1 MVLMP
6 DDQNPEL
13 PLTPPPPGDGSPGAL
28 HIQPVNIED
37 EMRKSYLDYSMSVI
51 IGRALPDVRDGLKPV
66 HRRILYTM
74 QQMGLQPNR
83 ATRKCARIVGDVM
96 GKYHP
101 HGNLAVYDALVRL
114 AQTWSMRYPLIFGQG
129 NFGSVDGDPPAADRY
144 TEAKLAPVSTAL
156 LEDLDKETVDFRPNY
171 DGSEVEPDVL
181 PARIP
186 NLLINGSDGIAV
198 GMATKIPPHN
208 LTEIVNATITLI
220 NDPNAQLAEILKFV
234 QGPDFPTAG
243 VIHGR
248 AGIFEAYRT
257 GRGRFMMRAKAAI
270 ENITK
275 DRQAIIVN
283 EIPYQVN
290 KAKLVERIAQ
300 LVNDKD
306 IEDISDIRDESDRD
320 GMRIV
325 VELKRGAEPQIVLN
339 QLYKHTAMQE
349 GFSMILLAVVNNQ
362 PREMGLIQAI
372 KHFINHRVEVVRR
385 RTAFLLQKARDREHI
400 LEGYLNALDHL
411 DNVITIIRAS
421 ANRADARENLVAYF
435 GGKKIDINTTGRAP
449 KLAPEKPFTSRQ
461 AEAILEL
468 QLHRLTKL
476 SIDEISNELKET
488 RERIEDYESILA
500 SESKL
505 RKVII
510 KELEEVKELY
520 GDERRTRIE
529 DEAAEIVLEDLIAD
543 EQVAVTFSHSG
554 YMKRTPISTYRMQ
567 RRGGTGRTGMKTREE
582 DFVEHLFIASTH
594 AYIMIF
600 TNKGRVYWLKVY
612 EIPDVSAAGRGK
624 HIGNLIGLQPGET
637 VRTMLAVRNLEEENK
652 YIFFATRNGLVKK
665 SELREFMHVRSN
677 GINAISIEEGDE
689 LVAARITNGNQIV
702 FIASHEGAAI
712 RFDENH
718 VRPMGRAAYGV
729 NGINLEERDY
739 VVGMTVTP
747 RPEAKGTEKDHVEA
761 EKDNVEAEKD
771 NVEAEK
777 DHVGTAVLGR
787 PASQGEADAESEIPP
802 TETVDLT
809 QKGTLILSVTE
820 NGYGKRTPADEYRLT
835 NRAGKGVINIKTTE
849 RVGKVVAIAL
859 VDENSQVMLI
869 SQYGKIIRMDSKTIR
884 ESGRNAQGVRLLHM
898 EPGDRVAA
906 AVVLAPEEEPN
917 GNGATLIQ

>member
-1 MVLMP
+1 MERPKMA

-13 PLTPPPPGDGSPGAL
+13 PLTPPPPGEGGNPGAL
-28 HIQPVNIED
+28 NIQPVNIEE
-37 EMRKSYLDYSMSVI
+37 EMRRSYLDYSMSVI

-74 QQMGLQPNR
+74 QQMGLAPNR
-83 ATRKCARIVGDVM
+83 STRKCARIVGEVM

-114 AQTWSMRYPLIFGQG
+114 AQPFAMRYPLVDGQG

-144 TEAKLAPVSTAL
+144 TEARLTRVASAL
-156 LEDLDKETVDFRPNY
+156 LEDLDKDTVDFRENY

-181 PARIP
+181 PSRIP

-208 LTEIVNATITLI
+208 LTEIVDAAITLV
-220 NDPNAQLAEILKFV
+220 NNPATTLPEILKIV
-234 QGPDFPTAG
+234 KGPDFPTAG
-243 VIHGR
+243 IIHGK
-248 AGIFEAYRT
+248 AGILDAYKH
-257 GRGRFMMRAKAAI
+257 GRGRFMKRAKAAI
-270 ENITK
+270 ETFSK
-275 DRQAIIVN
+275 DREAIIVT

-290 KAKLVERIAQ
+290 KRYLIERMAE
-300 LVNDKD
+300 LVNNKT

-320 GMRIV
+320 GMRMVI
-325 VELKRGAEPQIVLN
+325 ELKRGAEPQIVLN
-339 QLYKHTAMQE
+339 KLFKHTQMQE
-349 GFSMILLAVVNNQ
+349 NFSMILLAVVHNQ
-362 PREMGLIQAI
+362 PKEMGLIQAI
-372 KHFINHRVEVVRR
+372 QHFIDHRVDVVRR
-385 RTAFLLQKARDREHI
+385 RTAFLLQKAKDREHI
-400 LEGYLNALDHL
+400 LEGYLTALDHL
-411 DNVITIIRAS
+411 DNVIAIIRGS
-421 ANRADARENLVAYF
+421 SNRADARENLVLYF

-449 KLAPEKPFTSRQ
+449 KLDPEKPFTARQ
-461 AEAILEL
+461 ADAILEL

-476 SIDEISNELKET
+476 SIDEISNELKEV
-488 RERIEDYESILA
+488 RGRIEDYESILA

-505 RKVII
+505 RKVIV

-567 RRGGTGRTGMKTREE
+567 RRGRTGRTGMKTRDE
-582 DFVEHLFIASTH
+582 DFVEHLFIASPH
-594 AYIMIF
+594 AFILIF

-612 EIPDVSAAGRGK
+612 EIPDVSAAGKGK
-624 HIGNLIGLQPGET
+624 HIGNLVGLQPGET
-637 VRTMLAVRNLEEENK
+637 VKTMLAVRNLEEENK

-677 GINAISIEEGDE
+677 GINAIAIEQGDE
-689 LVAARITNGNQIV
+689 LVAARVTNGNQIV
-702 FIASHEGAAI
+702 FLASHEGMGV
-712 RFDENH
+712 RLDENH

-729 NGINLEERDY
+729 TAMNLEEGDY

-747 RPEAKGTEKDHVEA
+747 KPGAAPVGAPAPGEDPVEA
-761 EKDNVEAEKD
+761 STAPGSDVTPKAEA
-771 NVEAEK
+771 
-777 DHVGTAVLGR
+777 
-787 PASQGEADAESEIPP
+787 
-802 TETVDLT
+802 VDLT

-835 NRAGKGVINIKTTE
+835 NRAGKGVINVKTTE

-917 GNGATLIQ
+917 GNGGTLLQ

>member
-1 MVLMP
+1 MA

-13 PLTPPPPGDGSPGAL
+13 PLTPPTPPGDGSPGAL

-37 EMRKSYLDYSMSVI
+37 EMKKSYLDYSMSVI

-74 QQMGLQPNR
+74 AQMGLQPNR
-83 ATRKCARIVGDVM
+83 ATRKCARIVGNVM

-144 TEAKLAPVSTAL
+144 TEAKLAQVSTAL
-156 LEDLDKETVDFRPNY
+156 LEDLDKDTVDFRPNY

-181 PARIP
+181 PTRIP

-208 LTEIVNATITLI
+208 LTEIVDATITLI

-243 VIHGR
+243 IIHGR
-248 AGIFEAYRT
+248 AGVFEAYRT

-270 ENITK
+270 ESISK
-275 DRQAIIVN
+275 DRQAIIVT

-290 KAKLVERIAQ
+290 KARLVERIAQ
-300 LVNDKD
+300 LVNDKE
-306 IEDISDIRDESDRD
+306 IEDISDVRDESDRD

-325 VELKRGAEPQIVLN
+325 IELKRGTEPQIVLN
-339 QLYKHTAMQE
+339 QLFKHTSMQE
-349 GFSMILLAVVNNQ
+349 GFSMILLAVVNGQ

-385 RTAFLLQKARDREHI
+385 RTAFLLQKAKDREHI

-435 GGKKIDINTTGRAP
+435 GGKKITINTTGRAP
-449 KLAPEKPFTSRQ
+449 KLDPEKPFTSRQ

-476 SIDEISNELKET
+476 SIDEISNELKEV
-488 RERIEDYESILA
+488 REKIEDYESILA
-500 SESKL
+500 SEKKL
-505 RKVII
+505 RTVII

-567 RRGGTGRTGMKTREE
+567 RRGGSGRTGMKTREE

-594 AYIMIF
+594 AYILIF

-637 VRTMLAVRNLEEENK
+637 VRTMLAVRNLEEESK

-677 GINAISIEEGDE
+677 GINAINIEEGDE
-689 LVAARITNGNQIV
+689 LVAARVTNGNQIV
-702 FIASHEGAAI
+702 FIASHEGMAV

-729 NGINLEERDY
+729 NGINLDEGDY

-747 RPEAKGTEKDHVEA
+747 KP
-761 EKDNVEAEKD
+761 
-771 NVEAEK
+771 
-777 DHVGTAVLGR
+777 
-787 PASQGEADAESEIPP
+787 GEAPVGAPAVEGAAAADADVAPS
-802 TETVDLT
+802 ETVDLT

-859 VDENSQVMLI
+859 VDESSQVMLI
-869 SQYGKIIRMDSKTIR
+869 SHYGKIIRMDSKTIR

-898 EPGDRVAA
+898 EPGDKVAA

-917 GNGATLIQ
+917 GNGGTLLQ

>member
-13 PLTPPPPGDGSPGAL
+13 PLTPPPGGGEGSPGAL

-74 QQMGLQPNR
+74 QQMGLQPNK

-144 TEAKLAPVSTAL
+144 TEAKLAQVATAL

-181 PARIP
+181 PTRIP

-208 LTEIVNATITLI
+208 LTEIVDATITLI

-248 AGIFEAYRT
+248 AGVFEAYRT

-270 ENITK
+270 ENISK
-275 DRQAIIVN
+275 DRQAIIVT

-290 KAKLVERIAQ
+290 KARLVERIAQ

-349 GFSMILLAVVNNQ
+349 GFSMILLAVVNGQ

-372 KHFINHRVEVVRR
+372 KHFINHRVDVVRR

-449 KLAPEKPFTSRQ
+449 KLDPEKPFTSRQ

-476 SIDEISNELKET
+476 SIDEISNELKEV
-488 RERIEDYESILA
+488 RSRIEDYESILA

-677 GINAISIEEGDE
+677 GINAINIEEGDE

-747 RPEAKGTEKDHVEA
+747 KPDSEGA
-761 EKDNVEAEKD
+761 EKN
-771 NVEAEK
+771 
-777 DHVGTAVLGR
+777 HVGTAVLGR
-787 PASQGEADAESEIPP
+787 PASEASPSEAEAVSEIPP

-884 ESGRNAQGVRLLHM
+884 ESGRNAQGVRLLNM

-917 GNGATLIQ
+917 GNGGTLLQ

>member
-1 MVLMP
+1 
-6 DDQNPEL
+6 
-13 PLTPPPPGDGSPGAL
+13 
-28 HIQPVNIED
+28 
-37 EMRKSYLDYSMSVI
+37 
-51 IGRALPDVRDGLKPV
+51 
-66 HRRILYTM
+66 
-74 QQMGLQPNR
+74 
-83 ATRKCARIVGDVM
+83 
-96 GKYHP
+96 
-101 HGNLAVYDALVRL
+101 
-114 AQTWSMRYPLIFGQG
+114 MRYPLIFGQG

-144 TEAKLAPVSTAL
+144 TEAKLAQVATAL

-181 PARIP
+181 PTRIP

-208 LTEIVNATITLI
+208 LTEIVDATITLI

-248 AGIFEAYRT
+248 AGVFEAYRT

-270 ENITK
+270 ENISK
-275 DRQAIIVN
+275 DRQAIIVT

-290 KAKLVERIAQ
+290 KARLVERIAQ

-372 KHFINHRVEVVRR
+372 KHFINHRVDVVRR

-677 GINAISIEEGDE
+677 GINAINIEEGDE

-747 RPEAKGTEKDHVEA
+747 KPDSEGA
-761 EKDNVEAEKD
+761 EKN
-771 NVEAEK
+771 
-777 DHVGTAVLGR
+777 HVGTAVLGR
-787 PASQGEADAESEIPP
+787 PASEASPSEAEAVSEIPP

-884 ESGRNAQGVRLLHM
+884 ESGRNAQGVRLLNM

-917 GNGATLIQ
+917 GNGGTLLQ

>member
-1 MVLMP
+1 MP

-13 PLTPPPPGDGSPGAL
+13 PLTPPPPGDNGSPGAL

-37 EMRKSYLDYSMSVI
+37 EMKKSYLDYSMSVI

-144 TEAKLAPVSTAL
+144 TEAKLAQVATAL

-186 NLLINGSDGIAV
+186 NLLVNGSDGIAV

-208 LTEIVNATITLI
+208 LTEIVDATITLV
-220 NDPNAQLAEILKFV
+220 NNPNAQLAEILKFV

-243 VIHGR
+243 IIHGR
-248 AGIFEAYRT
+248 SGVFEAYRT
-257 GRGRFMMRAKAAI
+257 GRGRFMMRAKASI
-270 ENITK
+270 ETFGK
-275 DRQAIIVN
+275 DREAIIVT

-290 KAKLVERIAQ
+290 KSVLIKRIAQ
-300 LVNDKD
+300 LVNDKE
-306 IEDISDIRDESDRD
+306 IEDISDVRDESDRD

-325 VELKRGAEPQIVLN
+325 IELKRGAEPQIVLN
-339 QLYKHTAMQE
+339 QLFKHTQMQE
-349 GFSMILLAVVNNQ
+349 SFSTILLAVVNGQ
-362 PREMGLIQAI
+362 PREMGLVQTI
-372 KHFINHRVEVVRR
+372 KYFIEHRVDVVRR
-385 RTAFLLQKARDREHI
+385 RTAYLLQKAKDREHI
-400 LEGYLNALDHL
+400 LEGYLTALDHL
-411 DNVITIIRAS
+411 DNVIVIIRGS

-449 KLAPEKPFTSRQ
+449 KLDPEKPFSTRQ
-461 AEAILEL
+461 ADAILEL

-476 SIDEISNELKET
+476 SIDEISKELAEV
-488 RERIEDYESILA
+488 RDNIAEFESILG
-500 SESKL
+500 SEAKL
-505 RKVII
+505 RAVII
-510 KELEEVKELY
+510 KELEEVKKEY

-582 DFVEHLFIASTH
+582 DFVEHLFLASTH
-594 AYIMIF
+594 AYILIF

-612 EIPDVSAAGRGK
+612 EIPDVSAAGKGK
-624 HIGNLIGLQPGET
+624 HVGSLVGLQQGET
-637 VRTMLAVRNLEEENK
+637 VRTMLAVRNLEETNK
-652 YIFFATRNGLVKK
+652 FIFFATRNGLVKK
-665 SELREFMHVRSN
+665 SALREFMHVRSN
-677 GINAISIEEGDE
+677 GINAINIEQGDE
-689 LVAARITNGNQIV
+689 LVSARITNGQQII
-702 FIASHEGAAI
+702 FIASHEGMAV
-712 RFDENH
+712 RFDESH

-729 NGINLEERDY
+729 WGIDLDKNDY
-739 VVGMTVTP
+739 VVGMATTP
-747 RPEAKGTEKDHVEA
+747 KPGAEAATSHVESAASAVPGA
-761 EKDNVEAEKD
+761 EAP
-771 NVEAEK
+771 
-777 DHVGTAVLGR
+777 VGVDGATTEPEVIDVAV
-787 PASQGEADAESEIPP
+787 
-802 TETVDLT
+802 
-809 QKGTLILSVTE
+809 KGSLILSVTE
-820 NGYGKRTPADEYRLT
+820 NGFGKRTPADEYRLT
-835 NRAGKGVINIKTTE
+835 NRGGKGVINLKTTE
-849 RVGKVVAIAL
+849 RNGKVVGIAQ
-859 VDENSQVMLI
+859 VDETSEVMLI
-869 SQYGKIIRMDSKTIR
+869 SHYGKIIRMDSKTIR
-884 ESGRNAQGVRLLHM
+884 ESGRNAQGVRLLHL

-906 AVVLAPEEEPN
+906 AVVIAPEEEPN
-917 GNGATLIQ
+917 GTNGGTLIQ